1 MSVDHADSSPSRRN
15 ILPVL
20 VLSVFGGASVW
31 FAGNA
36 VLADLAQDWQLPADA
51 LARVTSSVQLGF
63 IAGTLLFAFFA
74 IPDRFSPSRVYL
86 ICSIAA
92 ALSTLV
98 IVLIPASYL
107 LLLVSRFVTGFFL
120 AGIYPV
126 GMKIASGWYRA
137 DLGNAI
143 GLIVA
148 GLILGTA
155 FPHLINSISSEA
167 PWQLVIV
174 SVSIAA
180 LAGGFAVNQWVP
192 DGPWLRKGTKFD
204 PAAIKIIF
212 SSAPFRASAF
222 GYFGH
227 MWELY
232 AFWAFLPVFLA
243 AHGEL
248 AGLENFD
255 VSFWSF
261 LIIGVG
267 VFGSAI
273 GGLLSKSFGS
283 APVAA
288 IELSIS
294 GVCCLLSPLLFFA
307 PTPVFLVFLLIW
319 GLTVAGDSPQFSA
332 LNAATAPP
340 QYVGS
345 ALTLAN
351 CIGFVITIVSIELLS
366 GLVETLPI
374 SMLFFVLTLGPAFGL
389 WCFRPLLSKSARSTT

>member
-1 MSVDHADSSPSRRN
+1 MRRN

-20 VLSVFGGASVW
+20 VLSVFGGASLW

-36 VLADLAQDWQLPADA
+36 VLDDLALDWQLPTDA
-51 LARVTSSVQLGF
+51 LAKVTSSVQLGF
-63 IAGTLLFAFFA
+63 IAGTLLFAFLA

-92 ALSTLV
+92 ALSSLV
-98 IVLIPASYL
+98 LVLMPPSYL
-107 LLLVSRFVTGFFL
+107 LLLCSRFVTGFFL

-126 GMKIASGWYRA
+126 GMKIASGWYRE

-143 GLIVA
+143 GFLVS

-155 FPHLINSISSEA
+155 FPHLINAIGGDA
-167 PWQLVIV
+167 PWQAVIISV
-174 SVSIAA
+174 SVVAI
-180 LAGGFAVNQWVP
+180 AGGLAVNQWIP
-192 DGPWLRKGTKFD
+192 DGPWLKQGVKFD
-204 PAAIKIIF
+204 PRAIKVIF

-243 AHGEL
+243 THGAL
-248 AGLENFD
+248 NDGANID
-255 VSFWSF
+255 VSLWSF
-261 LIIGVG
+261 VIIGVG
-267 VFGSAI
+267 VFGSAL
-273 GGLLSKSFGS
+273 GGMLSKSIGS

-288 IELSIS
+288 FELSVS
-294 GVCCLLSPLLFFA
+294 GLCCLISPLMFFA
-307 PTPVFLVFLLIW
+307 PTPLFIVFLLVW
-319 GLTVAGDSPQFSA
+319 GITVAGDSPQFSA

-351 CIGFVITIVSIELLS
+351 CIGFAITIVSIEIIS
-366 GLVETLPI
+366 GVAQWLPA
-374 SMLFFVLTLGPAFGL
+374 SMLFLVLTLGPLFGL
-389 WCFRPLLSKSARSTT
+389 WCFRPLLRHR